1 MCAEVRGRP
10 QGHSGPGRS
19 SRQRALRT
27 RFFTAVRELPP
38 RDLVHLTQIDYER
51 EMAFIAVA
59 VGEGGTEETL
69 GVVRASTDPDNIEA
83 EFAVLVRSDQ
93 KRQGLGRLLLEKLIG
108 YSRGRGTQRLAGQ
121 ALSQNTP
128 MLQLARTLGFRLE
141 PEGYDL
147 VAISLALQQ
156 DPSPS
161 DSIAHANHS
170 A

>member
-1 MCAEVRGRP
+1 
-10 QGHSGPGRS
+10 
-19 SRQRALRT
+19 
-27 RFFTAVRELPP
+27 
-38 RDLVHLTQIDYER
+38 
-51 EMAFIAVA
+51 
-59 VGEGGTEETL
+59 
-69 GVVRASTDPDNIEA
+69 
-83 EFAVLVRSDQ
+83 
-93 KRQGLGRLLLEKLIG
+93 
-108 YSRGRGTQRLAGQ
+108 
-121 ALSQNTP
+121 